1 MSSSGAGSS
10 NFTGST
16 SLNITISE
24 KLTRA
29 QVLHEICGAQ
39 LDGYLDGSIAAPMK
53 EMMVKDKD
61 AWSQQSV
68 TLTMQDGFR
77 KISLS

>member
-1 MSSSGAGSS
+1 
-10 NFTGST
+10 
-16 SLNITISE
+16 
-24 KLTRA
+24 
-29 QVLHEICGAQ
+29 LHEICGAQ